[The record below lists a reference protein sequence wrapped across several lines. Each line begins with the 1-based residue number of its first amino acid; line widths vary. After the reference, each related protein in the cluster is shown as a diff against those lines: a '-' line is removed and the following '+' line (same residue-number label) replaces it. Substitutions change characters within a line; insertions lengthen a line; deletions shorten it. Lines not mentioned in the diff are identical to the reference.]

1 MNSAPTT
8 AVERAQ
14 ALGIDIS
21 LLIENLRLSPTE
33 RVRRGEAFARFALSI
48 REQARQ
54 ARERE
59 ANHAADADRANP
71 EEAA

>member
-48 REQARQ
+48 REQACQ

-59 ANHAADADRANP
+59 DDKSAQ
-71 EEAA
+71 